1 MFRTLAA
8 VTTVALLGAAPLTVK
23 SASADSIRPDRG
35 GSFAGHSFA
44 GHSFA
49 GHAFAG
55 HAFAGHAF
63 AGRGLNFAHAFGGV
77 RNSLGRVGASF
88 VPHTAMGALAP
99 GGNWRGEQGLD
110 YSHGWFA
117 GQDFRRGYVGWAGPV
132 FWPYAYN
139 DLFGYAFDPYYDGFN
154 GGLFWAY
161 GYDDLFA
168 GVLLPYALGVAAN
181 AAAASAPAQT
191 SGAATTPSST
201 AACGANASLA
211 GGFSIDDIR
220 NAVHPTADQSAKLDA
235 LKTAQDNGQKT
246 LADACAGQIP
256 ATAEARLDAVDVRLQ
271 SMDQAL
277 DQVRGPLDDFYS
289 SLSDEQK
296 AAFNAIGDKRKT
308 PTQTAAAAP
317 NLAQLCGP
325 QNAVP
330 VVATTQIDQAIQ
342 PDAKQQ
348 QSLAALSD
356 AANKA
361 DQTILASCPA
371 QAPLTPTG
379 RLDALRDRLQAMLKG
394 VDMVKPALHDF
405 YASLS
410 DPQKSRFDALTEPP
424 TAAQNTAN
432 VHT

>member
-8 VTTVALLGAAPLTVK
+8 VTAVALLGAAPLTLN
-23 SASADSIRPDRG
+23 SASADPVRPDG
-35 GSFAGHSFA
+35 GGRISHGV
-44 GHSFA
+44 GGGFA

-55 HAFAGHAF
+55 H
-63 AGRGLNFAHAFGGV
+63 GLNFGHFTHALRGGV
-77 RNSLGRVGASF
+77 GVFGHSLSRFGANF
-88 VPHTAMGALAP
+88 APHSAIGMGA
-99 GGNWRGEQGLD
+99 NWRGDQGFD
-110 YSHGWFA
+110 HSHGWFA
-117 GQDFRRGYVGWAGPV
+117 GRDFARGDVGWAGPV
-132 FWPYAYN
+132 FWPYAYD
-139 DLFGYAFDPYYDGFN
+139 DLFGYAFDPYYDGLG

-168 GVLLPYALGVAAN
+168 GVLLPYALG
-181 AAAASAPAQT
+181 AAAKTAAPGAPAQT
-191 SGAATTPSST
+191 GSAATPASSA
-201 AACGANASLA
+201 AACGANAAIA
-211 GGFSIDDIR
+211 GGVSIDDIR

-235 LKTAQDNGQKT
+235 LKTARDNGQKT
-246 LADACAGQIP
+246 LADGCATQIP
-256 ATAEARLDAVDVRLQ
+256 ATAEARLDAVDARLQ
-271 SMDQAL
+271 TMDKAL

-289 SLSDEQK
+289 SLNDEQK
-296 AAFNAIGDKRKT
+296 AAFNAIGDKGKT
-308 PTQTAAAAP
+308 PTQTAVAAP

-330 VVATTQIDQAIQ
+330 VVATAQIDQAIT

-348 QSLAALSD
+348 QNLAALSD

-371 QAPLTPTG
+371 QALLTPTG
-379 RLDALRDRLQAMLKG
+379 RLDAQRNRLQAMLKG

-424 TAAQNTAN
+424 APTQTSAN

>member
-8 VTTVALLGAAPLTVK
+8 FTTVALLGAAPLTLN
-23 SASADSIRPDRG
+23 SASADPVRHTSGGNFSHGFGARG
-35 GSFAGHSFA
+35 FAGHP
-44 GHSFA
+44 FA
-49 GHAFAG
+49 GHAFGFG
-55 HAFAGHAF
+55 H
-63 AGRGLNFAHAFGGV
+63 FAHALGGGV
-77 RNSLGRVGASF
+77 GVFGHSLSRFGANF
-88 VPHTAMGALAP
+88 APRGAMGMGA
-99 GGNWRGEQGLD
+99 NWRGEQGFD
-110 YSHGWFA
+110 HTHGWFA
-117 GQDFRRGYVGWAGPV
+117 GQDFRRGYVGWDGSV
-132 FWPYAYN
+132 FWPYAYD
-139 DLFGYAFDPYYDGFN
+139 DLFGYAFDPYYGGFA

-168 GVLLPYALGVAAN
+168 GVLLPYALGAAAN
-181 AAAASAPAQT
+181 AVAPAAPVQT
-191 SGAATTPSST
+191 SSAGATPSSV
-201 AACGANASLA
+201 AACGASPAIA
-211 GGFSIDDIR
+211 GGVSIDDIR

-235 LKTAQDNGQKT
+235 LKSAEDNGQKT
-246 LADACAGQIP
+246 LADGCATQIP
-256 ATAEARLDAVDVRLQ
+256 ATAQARLDAVDGRLQ
-271 SMDQAL
+271 TMDKAL

-296 AAFNAIGDKRKT
+296 AAFNAIGDKSKT
-308 PTQTAAAAP
+308 PATQTAAVAP

-330 VVATTQIDQAIQ
+330 VVATAQIDQAIK

-371 QAPLTPTG
+371 QAPLTPIG
-379 RLDALRDRLQAMLKG
+379 RLDAQRDRLQAMLKG
-394 VDMVKPALHDF
+394 VDMVKPALNDF

-424 TAAQNTAN
+424 AAAQNTAN